1 MTNSGISYRVRNK
14 YEMQLNLK
22 GIKVNTILRSDVSG
36 LYLLITEINLEGLF
50 LQFRTLNENRDSI
63 LYSMPLST
71 FLGGEWKVI
80 S

>member
-14 YEMQLNLK
+14 CEMQLNLK

-71 FLGGEWKVI
+71 FLAGKWEVQ
-80 S
+80 